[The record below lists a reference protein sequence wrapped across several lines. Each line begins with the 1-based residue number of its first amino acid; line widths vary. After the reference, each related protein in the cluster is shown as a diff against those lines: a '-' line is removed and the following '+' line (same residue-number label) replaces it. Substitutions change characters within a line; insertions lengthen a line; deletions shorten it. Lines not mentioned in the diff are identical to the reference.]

1 MKTGISADHGGFE
14 LKEAI
19 RQEFKNIDWVDF
31 GVHSPEPA
39 DYPDKAAELC
49 RAILSG
55 QLDRGILICGTGIGI
70 SIAANRF
77 RGIRAALCHDV
88 FTAEMCRRHNNAN
101 VLALGGRVL
110 DKEMAFRIVRLFFDT
125 PFDGGR
131 HEKRIEKIDTVTQG

>member
-1 MKTGISADHGGFE
+1 MKTGISSDHGGFE

-19 RQEFKNIDWVDF
+19 RQEFKTVDWVDF
-31 GVHSPEPA
+31 GVHTSEPA

-55 QLDRGILICGTGIGI
+55 KLDRGILICGTGIGI

-88 FTAEMCRRHNNAN
+88 FTAEMCRRHNDAN

-110 DKEMAFRIVRLFFDT
+110 EKDMAFRIVRLFLDT

-131 HEKRIEKIDTVTQG
+131 HGKRIEKIDSVTQS